1 MKKGFKL
8 KFEKRMAI
16 VGILSICLAAGYYWT
31 LTEGMLPAGNMWDGE
46 VYKDAEGN
54 TGTKADTGTKEDED
68 TKHKENDAEIEKGGN
83 RGRNEDTGKDADID
97 TGKDTDIDTGKDADT
112 NKDTDKE
119 KEHGEKKKIAL
130 SFDDGPHPYYTEDL
144 LDVLKEKD
152 VQATFFITGEN
163 AALYPDIVKRE
174 QEEGHVIG
182 NHTYYHTQLTSGNE
196 QAFIEELVKTNEVI
210 KEITGEDTVFVR
222 PPYGTW
228 KKSFEGKLSLL
239 PVLWDIDP
247 LDWCSD
253 NVACI
258 VQNIVVNAGD
268 CKIILMH
275 DQYESSVT
283 AVGEVIDIL
292 REEGYE
298 FVTIEEVLFD

>member
-16 VGILSICLAAGYYWT
+16 AGILSICLAAGYYWAHT
-31 LTEGMLPAGNMWDGE
+31 DRMLPAGNMWDGGI
-46 VYKDAEGN
+46 YGDAEGDADM
-54 TGTKADTGTKEDED
+54 KDSADTEGDKD
-68 TKHKENDAEIEKGGN
+68 TKHRENDAEIEKGGKRERKQN
-83 RGRNEDTGKDADID
+83 TE
-97 TGKDTDIDTGKDADT
+97 
-112 NKDTDKE
+112 KE
-119 KEHGEKKKIAL
+119 KESGEKKKIAL

>member
-1 MKKGFKL
+1 MKKGFKVKL
-8 KFEKRMAI
+8 EKRMIIA
-16 VGILSICLAAGYYWT
+16 GMLSICLAAGYYWVQAERT
-31 LTEGMLPAGNMWDGE
+31 LPAGNIRGGE

-54 TGTKADTGTKEDED
+54 AEAEDNVSTEEDKD
-68 TKHKENDAEIEKGGN
+68 TKHGNNDAEIEEDGN
-83 RGRNEDTGKDADID
+83 RGKNEDTEKDADID
-97 TGKDTDIDTGKDADT
+97 A

-119 KEHGEKKKIAL
+119 NGHGEKKKIAL

-210 KEITGEDTVFVR
+210 KEITGEDTVYVR

-253 NVACI
+253 NVVCI

-283 AVGEVIDIL
+283 AVGQVIDIL
-292 REEGYE
+292 REKGYE